1 MNGVCLRTCV
11 CVRVTGFSSSRVPT
25 PRAQYFPSSS
35 SLDSAQAHLVHV
47 AAGFQSD
54 PPPLPSP
61 PLLNP
66 PSPTVSVSVSLPR
79 SIN

>member
-11 CVRVTGFSSSRVPT
+11 CVRVTGFFSSRVPT

-61 PLLNP
+61 PES